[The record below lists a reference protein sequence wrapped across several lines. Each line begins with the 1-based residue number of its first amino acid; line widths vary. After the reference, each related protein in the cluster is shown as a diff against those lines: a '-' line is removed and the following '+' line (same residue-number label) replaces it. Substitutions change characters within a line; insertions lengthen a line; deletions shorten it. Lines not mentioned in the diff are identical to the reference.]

1 VSSAVERDAA
11 VLPGAAVILAPAIPP
26 GGPAPIT
33 FDPEIDPEPRLP
45 GDHPAWARDVV
56 SLSQRARE
64 LFARLRPVVV
74 RIYTAWEHRVR
85 SILISGS
92 RLSVDLAG
100 CYRVD

>member
-1 VSSAVERDAA
+1 VNAAVERETGALGTAA
-11 VLPGAAVILAPAIPP
+11 ALPPAIPLA
-26 GGPAPIT
+26 APNAIA
-33 FDPEIDPEPRLP
+33 FDPDLDAEPRLP

-64 LFARLRPVVV
+64 MFARLRPVAV

-85 SILISGS
+85 SIFVAGR
-92 RLSVDLAG
+92 RLSVDQAG